1 MSKVAIITGS
11 TGNLGKVVTS
21 NMISVGFT
29 VIGTYEPDLNADDG
43 HEKANYKPVDLSDSN
58 AAKKFVLG
66 TAEEYGRIDAVVCL
80 VGGFAMSTL
89 IDSNISDINKMIDL
103 NFQTALNT
111 VQPALSVMKAQESL
125 GNIVLIGAKPV
136 FEVNAFKSV
145 FPYALS
151 KSMVLRMA
159 EVINAETQTNNARAT
174 VIVPS
179 IIDTPP
185 NREAMPEAN
194 FDDWVTPESIAE
206 KIVFVCSEKGM
217 DLRQTVLKVYGNS

>member
-11 TGNLGKVVTS
+11 TGNLGKAVTS
-21 NMISVGFT
+21 QMISAGFT
-29 VIGTYEPDLNADDG
+29 VVGTYEPALNADDG
-43 HEKANYKPVDLSDSN
+43 HPKANYKPVDLLDAN
-58 AAKKFVLG
+58 ATKKFVLDI
-66 TAEEYGRIDAVVCL
+66 AEEYGRIDVVVCL

-89 IDSNISDINKMIDL
+89 IDSNISDINEMIKL

-111 VQPALSVMKAQESL
+111 VQPVLRVMKAQESL
-125 GNIVLIGAKPV
+125 GNIILIGAKPA

-151 KSMVLRMA
+151 KSMVLNMA
-159 EVINAETQTNNARAT
+159 EVINADSQTNNARAT

-185 NREAMPEAN
+185 NREAMPNAN
-194 FDDWVTPESIAE
+194 FGDWVTPKSIAE
-206 KIVFVCSEKGM
+206 KIEFVCSEAGR
-217 DLRQTVLKVYGNS
+217 DLRQTVLKIYGNS